1 MPGVWHDDGFAPTRA
16 TATVAAVP
24 VVHLDPVHLAT
35 TSDRYSGAG
44 HPMRAVTR
52 SIAFE
57 GTWDDDRSTL
67 VQGIFDDLA
76 PDWTATR
83 DGPGRALPLL
93 DALDRGGVAGGTAI
107 DLGSGTGL
115 VSGHLQEHFDR
126 VVEVDLSFEMLRHA
140 IADSPRVNA
149 DAARLPLPTGVA
161 DALVLMNMFLF
172 PVEVAR
178 CLAPSGAIVWVNS
191 RAEDTPI
198 HLSADEVLESLTTA
212 GTGDWSGVASRA
224 GEGSWCVLRRC

>member
-1 MPGVWHDDGFAPTRA
+1 MTGVWHDDGFAPTRT
-16 TATVAAVP
+16 TATVTAVP
-24 VVHLDPVHLAT
+24 VVHLEPVHPVA
-35 TSDRYSGAG
+35 TSDRYSGSE
-44 HPMRAVTR
+44 HPMREVTR
-52 SIAFE
+52 TIAFK
-57 GTWDDDRSTL
+57 GTWGDDRSSL
-67 VQGIFDDLA
+67 VRGIFDGLA

-115 VSGHLQEHFDR
+115 VTGHLMERFDR
-126 VVEVDLSFEMLRHA
+126 VVAVDLSFEMLRHT
-140 IADSPRVNA
+140 IADTPQVNA
-149 DAARLPLPTGVA
+149 DASRLPLPIGVA

-178 CLAPSGAIVWVNS
+178 CLTPTGALVWVNS

-198 HLSADEVLESLTTA
+198 HLTADEVLESLTAA
-212 GTGDWSGVASRA
+212 GTGEWSGVASRA